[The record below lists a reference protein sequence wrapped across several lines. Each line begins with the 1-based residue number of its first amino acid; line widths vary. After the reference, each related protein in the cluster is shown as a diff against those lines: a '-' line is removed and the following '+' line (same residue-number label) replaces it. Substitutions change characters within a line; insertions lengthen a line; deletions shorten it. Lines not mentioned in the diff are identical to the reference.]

1 MPKYL
6 SGRQKRRPQDQLT
19 DDRYLYLGLD
29 QAEPNLSDPL
39 VGPTVPSGSQYQ
51 LVAVPGFPGKRYW
64 VPIGG
69 GLIAGAISVFD
80 EGNPVSA
87 ASSITQLNFVG
98 AAVTANVSVQS
109 PSGHPGIAATI
120 IVNPVTI
127 SDDPPTGPRSG
138 ELWWE
143 SDSGDLYVYYND
155 GTSAQWV
162 TTNTGGAGP
171 AGIKGEKGENGTKGT
186 AGQTGGSG
194 SKGSTGDKGY
204 K

>member
-6 SGRQKRRPQDQLT
+6 SGRQKRRSQDQLT
-19 DDRYLYLGLD
+19 EDRYLYLGLD
-29 QAEPNLSDPL
+29 QAEPNLSDPI

-51 LVAVPGFPGKRYW
+51 LVAVPGYPGKRYW

-80 EGNPVSA
+80 EGNPVSS

-127 SDDPPTGPRSG
+127 SDDPPVGPRSG

-143 SDSGDLYVYYND
+143 SDSGDLFVYYND
-155 GTSAQWV
+155 GDSSQWV

-171 AGIKGEKGENGTKGT
+171 AGI
-186 AGQTGGSG
+186 
-194 SKGSTGDKGY
+194 
-204 K
+204 